1 MIAPA
6 DLAFAAFTLCNSVRV
21 LGYVPQI
28 LRIGQDTEGATAISY
43 TTWSIFAASHF
54 STVVY
59 AVMTVEDLRMAAI
72 FAANTLCCIV
82 ILGLTAWKRA
92 AHGVARPAGGRPVAP
107 RRLPAPGFRFAA
119 VRPRER
125 GVRADARR
133 GVLV

>member
-6 DLAFAAFTLCNSVRV
+6 DLALAAFTLCNSVRV

-28 LRIGQDTEGATAISY
+28 LRIGQDREGAAAISY
-43 TTWSIFAASHF
+43 TTWGVFAASHF

-59 AVMTVEDLRMAAI
+59 AVVAVEDLRMAAA
-72 FAANTLCCIV
+72 FAANTLCCV
-82 ILGLTAWKRA
+82 AILALTAWKRA
-92 AHGVARPAGGRPVAP
+92 THRSRPAAARAAVP
-107 RRLPAPGFRFAA
+107 RRVLAPGFRLAG
-119 VRPRER
+119 VTPRGG